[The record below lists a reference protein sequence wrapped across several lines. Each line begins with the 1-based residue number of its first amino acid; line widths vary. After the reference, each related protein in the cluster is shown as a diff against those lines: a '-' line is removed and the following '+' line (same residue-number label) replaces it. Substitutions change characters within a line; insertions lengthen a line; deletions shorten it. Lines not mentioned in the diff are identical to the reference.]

1 MCMKK
6 KKSREQYSEKK
17 SQMIKAYISKR
28 DEPMF
33 ADTEIRNG
41 NSVLEGMTDPRLPAL
56 IYSTRHTKAMATVQL
71 WSVSLFFR
79 QNQIVIVF
87 LYH

>member
-6 KKSREQYSEKK
+6 KKSREQYSEEK
-17 SQMIKAYISKR
+17 SQMIEAYISKR

-41 NSVLEGMTDPRLPAL
+41 NSVLGGMIDPRLPAL

-71 WSVSLFFR
+71 WSVFLFFR

>member
-6 KKSREQYSEKK
+6 KKSREQYSD
-17 SQMIKAYISKR
+17 SQMIKAYISNR

-41 NSVLEGMTDPRLPAL
+41 NSVLGGMIDPRLPAL

-71 WSVSLFFR
+71 WSVFLFFR

>member
-6 KKSREQYSEKK
+6 KKSREQYSD

-41 NSVLEGMTDPRLPAL
+41 NSVLGGMIDPRLPAL

-71 WSVSLFFR
+71 WSVFLFFR